1 MRVSFIPKPVTTFGR
16 HAVGACI
23 IIGLFDIFT
32 GTKRPKPGTVAASL
46 PEVEAAILA
55 VNRDTAPFKITKS
68 SDTSADLV
76 AEWKIVDAKWY
87 EIFAKAGLKKT
98 FRIKMRLDPDS
109 KQVRAMDEEFS
120 VEWRAGVPDLKL
132 AVSGFKGQ
140 KSQVSFGT
148 AYAFTEEL
156 KPGQVYNYRFATSEI
171 KKPLQKAVLDK
182 GWVWR
187 GVAFGK
193 L

>member
-1 MRVSFIPKPVTTFGR
+1 M
-16 HAVGACI
+16 
-23 IIGLFDIFT
+23 GLFDFLT
-32 GTKRPKPGTVAASL
+32 GTKRPPSGVAPAPRS
-46 PEVEAAILA
+46 EVETAILA
-55 VNRDTAPFKITKS
+55 VNRDTAPFRITRD
-68 SDTSADLV
+68 DTGQCDFI

-98 FRIKMRLDPDS
+98 FRIKMRLDEE
-109 KQVRAMDEEFS
+109 KKEVRAMDEEFA
-120 VEWRAGVPDLKL
+120 VEWRAGVPNLTL

-140 KSQVSFGT
+140 KNEVSFGT

-156 KPGQVYNYRFATSEI
+156 EFGQVYNYRFNSSEL
-171 KKPLQKAVLDK
+171 KTPLQEAVLAK
-182 GWVWR
+182 GWTWR